1 MRRRTRL
8 LTAAFGAILAGS
20 FFTGTAWATPPW
32 LSLLTRDR
40 VEADPNKEYRLA
52 EENGPWTI
60 LACTFS
66 GDSAEEQARELV
78 LELRSRYKLPAYMHR
93 MHFDLEAAEGRGM
106 NRYGGRMQMRYRR
119 GNSVDEIAVLVGD
132 YPAVDDPEAQRTLR
146 RLKQFE
152 PESLQIDESRPTAR
166 NLAGWRA
173 LASQINLDREATGPL
188 SKAFVTTNPLLPR
201 DYFAPNGVDS
211 EVLEWNTGVK
221 HSLLDCPG
229 RYTLQVATFKGRTLI
244 KQDEIEAVER
254 GERNLRSGLA
264 DAADKANRLCLA
276 LRMMGYEAYQFH
288 DRYASIV
295 TVGSFESVGTP
306 RPDGKMEINPTIHGL
321 MQKFA
326 SQPANIPGQ
335 PAGALALK
343 TVVGIPLDIQPIPVE
358 VPKRSISAAINSNQ
372 TALW

>member
-1 MRRRTRL
+1 MSPKTTSVGVVFSIVLASL
-8 LTAAFGAILAGS
+8 LLAHDVHAG
-20 FFTGTAWATPPW
+20 PPW
-32 LSLLTRDR
+32 LSLLTRER
-40 VEADPNKEYRLA
+40 VEADPEKEYRLT
-52 EENGPWTI
+52 EENGPWMI

-66 GDSAEEQARELV
+66 GDGAEEQAHELV
-78 LELRSRYKLPAYMHR
+78 LELRRRYKLPSYMHR
-93 MHFDLEAAEGRGM
+93 MHFDLEHAEGRGLD
-106 NRYGGRMQMRYRR
+106 RFGGRVQMRYRR
-119 GNSVDEIAVLVGD
+119 GNTVDEIAVLVGG

-152 PESLQIDESRPTAR
+152 PECLELDESRPTTR
-166 NLAGWRA
+166 NLAGWRVM
-173 LASQINLDREATGPL
+173 ASQLNRDSELAGPL
-188 SKAFVTTNPLLPR
+188 SKAFVTTNPLLPKE
-201 DYFAPNGVDS
+201 YFAPGGVDP
-211 EVLEWNTGVK
+211 EVLEWNTSVK

-229 RYTLQVATFKGRTLI
+229 RYTVQVATFKGRTLI

-254 GERNLRSGLA
+254 GERALRSGLA

-295 TVGSFESVGTP
+295 TVGSFDSVGTP

-335 PAGALALK
+335 PQGAMALK
-343 TVVGIPLDIQPIPVE
+343 TIVGIPLDIQPIPVE
-358 VPKRSISAAINSNQ
+358 VPKRSISAALSGQ
-372 TALW
+372 TGLW